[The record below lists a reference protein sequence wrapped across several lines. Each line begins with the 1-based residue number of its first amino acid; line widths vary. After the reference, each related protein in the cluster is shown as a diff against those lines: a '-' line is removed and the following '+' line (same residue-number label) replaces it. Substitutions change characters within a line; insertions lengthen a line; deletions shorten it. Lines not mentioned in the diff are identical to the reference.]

1 MPGARLREEYGVPFV
16 VTAHGEDIYDIPF
29 RDEDWKMKIE
39 YVLNTA
45 DHIITVSQSNLA
57 CIKKLKV
64 KKPVTVMPNGFRG
77 DLFFRRDT
85 PECRRMLGLPKDKKI
100 ILAVGTLEHVKGHT
114 YLISSMKEIISRRK
128 DVLCIIVGA
137 GELRTTLERQ
147 IHSLGL
153 EGYIR
158 LVGGKP
164 HNEIPHWISACDL
177 FVLSSLNEG
186 NPTVMFEALG
196 CGKPFIGTRVGGV
209 PEVIV
214 SDVYGLLVNPSDP
227 ADLAGKILT
236 ALDRTWDQEAI
247 VQYAD
252 RFTWNEISKE
262 ILKVYRSVL

>member
-1 MPGARLREEYGVPFV
+1 MFSVLLSVP
-16 VTAHGEDIYDIPF
+16 
-29 RDEDWKMKIE
+29 
-39 YVLNTA
+39 
-45 DHIITVSQSNLA
+45 VS
-57 CIKKLKV
+57 
-64 KKPVTVMPNGFRG
+64 F
-77 DLFFRRDT
+77 
-85 PECRRMLGLPKDKKI
+85 
-100 ILAVGTLEHVKGHT
+100 
-114 YLISSMKEIISRRK
+114 
-128 DVLCIIVGA
+128 
-137 GELRTTLERQ
+137 RTTLERQ

-153 EGYIR
+153 EGYVR

-214 SDVYGLLVNPSDP
+214 SDVYGLLVNPADP